1 MAMEKKDIKK
11 VLVLGSGAL
20 KIGEAGE
27 FDYSGSQ
34 ALKALREEG
43 IYTVL
48 INPNIATVQ
57 TSEGVADKIYF
68 LPVNPFFVEKVIAK
82 ERPDGVLLAFG
93 GQTALNCGVE
103 LYKSGVLEK
112 YNVQVLGTPVQAIM
126 DTEDRELF
134 VEKLDEIN
142 VKTIQSE
149 ACETIEAARA
159 AAKELGYPVIL
170 RAAYALGGL
179 GSGFCDN
186 EEELNIIAEKAFS
199 FSPQVLVEKSLKGWK
214 EIEYE
219 VVRDKYDNCITV
231 CNMENLD
238 PLGIHTGESIVIAP
252 TQTLTKSEAAKLRA
266 LAIKIVRH
274 VGIVGECNVQYALDP
289 YSEDYR
295 VIEVN
300 ARLSR
305 SSALASKATGYPLAF
320 VAAKIALGYGLFE
333 LKNSVTKDTPAFFEP
348 TLDYIVAKLPRWDL
362 GKFRGVDREIGSSM
376 KSVGEVMAIGRTFE
390 DTIQKGLR
398 MIGQGMHGFTEN
410 KQLHVDDLDHALAAP
425 TDKRI
430 FFLSQALHAG
440 YTIDRL
446 HELTKIDRW
455 FLEKLQN
462 IVKTDNELKAAG
474 TLQNIDED
482 LMRKAKIQGF
492 SDFQIAKAVGL
503 GNQMDMDF
511 AVLVTR
517 KHRLSL
523 GVKPVVKQIDTLAA
537 EFPAQTNYL
546 YLTYSGVANDVKYLN
561 DRKSVVVLGSGAY
574 RIGSSVEFDWCGVQ
588 ALKTIRENGYRS
600 VMINYNPETVST
612 DYDMCDRLYFDELT
626 FERVMD
632 ILELENPH
640 GVIVST
646 GGQIPNNLALKLD
659 AQHMPIL
666 GTTARSID
674 NAEDRDKFSA
684 MLDRIGVDQPEWSAL
699 TSMEDVKTFIDKVGF
714 PVLVRPSYVLSGA
727 AMNVCFNQEELERFL
742 KMAATVSKKHP
753 VVISK
758 FMLNTKEIEMDAVAK
773 DGEIIAYAISEH
785 VEFAGVHS
793 GDATIQFPA
802 QKLYVETVRRIKKI
816 SGQIARELNISGPF
830 NIQYLARENEIKVI
844 ECNLRASRSFPF
856 VSKVLKINFIDIATR
871 IMLGLPVEKPSKNF
885 FDFDYVGVK
894 ASQFSFNRLQ
904 KADPVIGVDMTST
917 GEVGCL
923 GEDANAA
930 LLTSMLSVGMRVPKK
945 NVLFSIGSPKQ
956 KAQMLESARQLIA
969 KGFNIYATLGTSH
982 FLTEAG
988 IPNTTVYQPSEEG
1001 TPQAI
1006 DLMRE
1011 GVIEFVVS
1019 VPKDIVTDPQN
1030 DVCYHV
1036 RRAAIDLNVPLLT
1049 NARLAAAFINAFCTV
1064 DVNDLAIQSWDE
1076 YK

>member
-1 MAMEKKDIKK
+1 MEKKDIKK

-410 KQLHVDDLDHALAAP
+410 KQLHVEDLDHALAAP

-511 AVLVTR
+511 AVLVAR

>member
-1 MAMEKKDIKK
+1 MEKKDIKK

-103 LYKSGVLEK
+103 LYKSGVLAK

-440 YTIDRL
+440 YSIDRL

-492 SDFQIAKAVGL
+492 SDFQVAKAVGL
-503 GNQMDMDF
+503 GEQMDMDF
-511 AVLVTR
+511 AVLVAR

-546 YLTYSGVANDVKYLN
+546 YLTYSGIANDVKYLN

>member
-1 MAMEKKDIKK
+1 MEKKDIKK

-186 EEELNIIAEKAFS
+186 EEELNVIAEKAFS

-410 KQLHVDDLDHALAAP
+410 KQLHVDNLDHALAAP

-440 YTIDRL
+440 YSIDRL

-511 AVLVTR
+511 AVLVAR